1 MQSDD
6 AMVRENLIILNQAK
20 RRAKTNMRA
29 EILIGG
35 ATGNTGLPLVKHL
48 AAAGVPVRALIH
60 SPAKKSL
67 VEHENVETIEGDFA
81 NAGLIERALEG
92 ISRAYL
98 ASPASPDQVK
108 YQINFV
114 DAAKVMGIKHLVKLS
129 AIGTAPDSPVGLL
142 RWHAEIE
149 DYIRKSGINYTFLHP
164 HYFMENLLVN
174 TESVIKEGAIYS
186 PLGETRL
193 SMISVQDIAAAAAAI
208 LIDGGHMGKTY
219 TLTGP
224 EAMNFSEIAESLGDI
239 VGKHVKYVQVPY
251 ETAKAGMIKAG
262 MPAWF
267 ADDIV
272 MLMQS
277 WGNGKGSIVSTYVE
291 KLTGK
296 KPIAVHEFLLRHRN
310 RFLAAA

>member
-1 MQSDD
+1 M
-6 AMVRENLIILNQAK
+6 
-20 RRAKTNMRA
+20 TA
-29 EILIGG
+29 EILITG
-35 ATGNTGLPLVKHL
+35 ATGNTGLLLVKHL

-67 VEHENVETIEGDFA
+67 VEHKNVETIVGDFA
-81 NAGLIERALEG
+81 IAGLIERALEG

-98 ASPASPDQVK
+98 VSPASPDQVK

-114 DAAKVMGIKHLVKLS
+114 NSAKIMGVKHLVKLS
-129 AIGTAPDSPVGLL
+129 AFGTAPDSPVGLL

-149 DYIRKSGINYTFLHP
+149 EHIRKSGINYTFLHP
-164 HYFMENLLVN
+164 HIFMENLLVH
-174 TESVIKEGAIYS
+174 TESVVKDGAIYS
-186 PLGETRL
+186 PLGETKT

-208 LIDGGHMGKTY
+208 LVDGGHVGKTY

-224 EAMNFSEIAESLGDI
+224 EALNFTEIAGVLGGVI
-239 VGKHVKYVQVPY
+239 GKPVKYVQIPY

-267 ADDIV
+267 AED
-272 MLMQS
+272 MARLMQS
-277 WGNGKGSIVSTYVE
+277 WGNGKGSIVSSYVE

-296 KPIAVHEFLLRHRN
+296 RPIFLQEFFLKHRN